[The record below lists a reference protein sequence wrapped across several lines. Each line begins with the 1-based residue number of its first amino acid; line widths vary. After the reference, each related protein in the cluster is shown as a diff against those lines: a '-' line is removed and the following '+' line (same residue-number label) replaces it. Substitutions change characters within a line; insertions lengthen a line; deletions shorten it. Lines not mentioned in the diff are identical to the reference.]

1 MCTRQRPGAHEGRA
15 GGRLLGRK
23 ERGLAHPG
31 RRPTVAGADA
41 SSLVVSSHKTVIGS
55 CRFTTECAQQFVGI
69 IVTNSSDEVSAS
81 IFDSQPTCFG
91 RPVVRS
97 S

>member
-41 SSLVVSSHKTVIGS
+41 SSLVVSSHKTVI
-55 CRFTTECAQQFVGI
+55 
-69 IVTNSSDEVSAS
+69 VSVYYRVCTA
-81 IFDSQPTCFG
+81 
-91 RPVVRS
+91 VRGHHCYELV
-97 S
+97 